1 MAGDSLHP
9 NGAVSSIIALGVARQ
24 AAENSLSSG
33 ATTSNV
39 PEGTNLYFTTARAR
53 NVISALS
60 PIAYNNSTGQ
70 ISASIATSDV
80 SGLQTALNGK
90 EPAFSKNTAFNKNF
104 GTTSGTVCQ
113 GDDSRLSDARTPLAH
128 AHIINDITG
137 LQTSLDGKA
146 LSSHTHSISN
156 ITGLQTE
163 LDGKQSSFTGYNGT
177 INVVTSVNFGTNT
190 VTNAVLTITNGVI
203 TNVSI

>member
-90 EPAFSKNTAFNKNF
+90 EPVFSKNTAFNKNF

-113 GDDSRLSDARTPLAH
+113 GDDSRLGDARAPLAH
-128 AHIINDITG
+128 THVINDITG
-137 LQTSLDGKA
+137 LQTSLDSKA

-177 INVVTSVNFGTNT
+177 INVVTSINFGTNT